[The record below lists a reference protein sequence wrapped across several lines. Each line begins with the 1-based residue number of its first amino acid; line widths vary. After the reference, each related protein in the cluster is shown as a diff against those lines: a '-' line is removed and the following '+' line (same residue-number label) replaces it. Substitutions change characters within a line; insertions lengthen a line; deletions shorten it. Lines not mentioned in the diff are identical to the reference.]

1 MYLFFFFQAEDG
13 IRDLVRSRGL
23 GDVYKRQ
30 AQSII
35 NAIEGCKISIA
46 DVESSLSIKNKFS
59 SYLNKSKFSKDKIN
73 SSKTYTVIFIPATDN
88 KIKWFIPIVPAK
100 SILYS

>member
-1 MYLFFFFQAEDG
+1 MLRKKYMIHHE
-13 IRDLVRSRGL
+13 RG
-23 GDVYKRQ
+23 

-35 NAIEGCKISIA
+35 NAIEDCKKSIA
-46 DVESSLSIKNKFS
+46 DVESSLSIKNKF

-88 KIKWFIPIVPAK
+88 NIKWSIPIVPEK